1 MSAFRS
7 TRFGIE
13 ARLSS
18 TGGLDVIYLP
28 PVGFRISVDTGGTF
42 TDVVVA
48 DPDGVLH
55 LAKAPTDLGR
65 AFQSIEEALSGLAP
79 DLGTT
84 VADLLA
90 QTDVFTY
97 GTTRATNAIVEGKTA
112 RTAFFTT
119 EGFPDI
125 LLLREGGKLEP
136 LRQLDY
142 QPPYVPRHLTFEIRE
157 RIDSEGDV
165 FVPLDEASALAAIDR
180 AGALGVEAVAVC
192 LLWSIVNPVH
202 ELRLGELLA
211 ERRPGLP
218 FTLSHQLNPIVRE
231 YRRASSTAI
240 DASLKP
246 VMQDYL
252 QTLERDLRAAGLAGH
267 IFVATSFGGAWRPQE
282 VVERPIY
289 SVGSGPSMAPVAA
302 LTYARAEDGFAADDL
317 IVCDTG
323 GTTFDVGLVSGGTIN
338 FAAETWLGG
347 RWTGHI
353 TGIRAVDVKSIGAGG
368 GSIVWIDPGGLV
380 RVGPQSAGADPGPA
394 CYARGGE
401 DATITDAA
409 VVLGWIDPDYFLA
422 GRLPLDAA
430 AAHEVIERTL
440 AGPLGMDVHEAAY
453 AALTIASENIVGAI
467 RELTIARGIDPR
479 EVAVVAG
486 GGASGLNIVPIARE
500 LGCPRVLLPSTA
512 SALSS
517 CGALFA
523 DVVSEFSK
531 SRYAET
537 RSLDRA
543 EVNEALAAVERE
555 ADAFLAGL
563 SGLPVV
569 ATRKELLV
577 EARYRAQ
584 VWELDVP
591 VPARLR
597 SDEDVRAL
605 EEAFHATHERI
616 FAVREPGQYLE
627 CLLWKAR
634 ATAELAKPAVRP
646 RDAVDGAASAP
657 ASVDAYFAE
666 TGLGPVPRY
675 DGGAIAAG
683 ARIDGPAIIREPTT
697 TVVVYPGSSALV
709 TPYGNYVLEL
719 ATDARGRRAEPEEAL
734 AR

>member
-1 MSAFRS
+1 
-7 TRFGIE
+7 
-13 ARLSS
+13 
-18 TGGLDVIYLP
+18 
-28 PVGFRISVDTGGTF
+28 VGFRISVDTGGTF

-48 DPDGVLH
+48 DEEGVLH
-55 LAKAPTDLGR
+55 LAKAPTDVAR
-65 AFQSIEEALSGLAP
+65 AFQSVEEALSALSP
-79 DLGTT
+79 ELGITPGE
-84 VADLLA
+84 LLA
-90 QTDVFTY
+90 RTEVFTY

-119 EGFPDI
+119 EGFPDV

-136 LRQLDY
+136 FRQLEY
-142 QPPYVPRHLTFEIRE
+142 APPYVPRHLTFEISE

-165 FVPLDEASALAAIDR
+165 FVPLDEESVVAALDR
-180 AGALGVEAVAVC
+180 ARELGVEAVAVC
-192 LLWSIVNPVH
+192 LIWSIVNPVH
-202 ELRLGELLA
+202 ELRIGELLT
-211 ERRPGLP
+211 EHWPQVP

-246 VMQDYL
+246 LMQEYV
-252 QTLERDLRAAGLAGH
+252 QRLERDLRNAGLAGH
-267 IFVATSFGGAWRPQE
+267 VFVATSFGGAWRPQE

-302 LTYARAEDGFAADDL
+302 LTYARAEAGLAGEDL

-323 GTTFDVGLVSGGTIN
+323 GTTFDVGLVSGGEIN
-338 FAAETWLGG
+338 YASETWLGG

-394 CYARGGE
+394 CYGHGGAE
-401 DATITDAA
+401 ATITDAA
-409 VVLGWIDPDYFLA
+409 VVLGWIDPDFFL
-422 GRLPLDAA
+422 GGLLPLDAA
-430 AAHEVIERTL
+430 AAHAVVERTL
-440 AGPLGMDVHEAAY
+440 AEPLGMTVHEAAY

-500 LGCPRVLLPSTA
+500 LGCPRILLPSTA

-537 RSLDRA
+537 RALDRVV
-543 EVNEALAAVERE
+543 VNEALAGVEAE
-555 ADAFLAGL
+555 ADAFLGGL
-563 SGLPVV
+563 AGLPVV
-569 ATRKELLV
+569 ETRKDFFV

-591 VPARLR
+591 VPRRLE
-597 SDEDVRAL
+597 SDDDVREL

-634 ATAELAKPAVRP
+634 ATAVLAKPELRARGA
-646 RDAVDGAASAP
+646 DAAAPSA
-657 ASVDAYFAE
+657 AETVEAYFAE
-666 TGLGPVPRY
+666 IGLGAVPRY
-675 DGGAIAAG
+675 DGRALTAG
-683 ARIDGPAIIREPTT
+683 ARIAGPAIVREPTT
-697 TVVVYPGSSALV
+697 TLVVYPGSSALV
-709 TPYGNYVLEL
+709 TPLGNYVLEVVQDGTAAPQPAL
-719 ATDARGRRAEPEEAL
+719 EEAL